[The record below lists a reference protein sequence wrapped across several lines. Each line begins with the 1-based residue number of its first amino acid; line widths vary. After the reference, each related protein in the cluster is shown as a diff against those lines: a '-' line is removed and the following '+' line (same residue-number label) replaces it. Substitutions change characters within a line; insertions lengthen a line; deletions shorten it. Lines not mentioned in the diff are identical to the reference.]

1 MLPIWEGTTNVLSL
15 DTLRA
20 LGKGGAVEALAAELE
35 AHCQRATD
43 PQLARPVQVARAARD
58 HALAWAAAA
67 MAEPAELEA
76 GARRLALTLG
86 RALELAYLC
95 AHAQWC
101 LDHDRG
107 PRAAAAARRFAH
119 GPVDLVDTLS
129 LDDAALL
136 TR

>member
-1 MLPIWEGTTNVLSL
+1 M
-15 DTLRA
+15 
-20 LGKGGAVEALAAELE
+20 
-35 AHCQRATD
+35 
-43 PQLARPVQVARAARD
+43 LARSSP
-58 HALAWAAAA
+58 
-67 MAEPAELEA
+67 
-76 GARRLALTLG
+76 G
-86 RALELAYLC
+86 RALVALATCRALAC
-95 AHAQWC
+95 DAEVAWPDAGPHAQWC